1 MTVLARRDLVMP
13 SGNSARPRDSAN
25 VITCAVLLASY
36 NGEKFIA
43 EQLQSL
49 RMQDVPNVKVFIS
62 DDGSVDR
69 TYQVIEEQSD
79 AWNEDLLQVRQ
90 GPKKGYASN
99 FMSLVCASDIEA
111 DYFAFSDQDDIWETG
126 KLSRAIKQLQT
137 ISVEIP
143 ALYCSRSQLIESS
156 GQKIGL
162 SPLFKKNPSFQN
174 ALVQCIAGG
183 NTMVMNKAARN
194 LLWQAGNAAI
204 FAHDWW
210 AYILITGAGGTVFY
224 DAHPTIRYRQH
235 MGNVLG
241 RNNDWTGR
249 KQRMRVLFQ
258 GGFRQ
263 WNTLNCAELQQH
275 RHLLTPESQQ
285 ILDVFFTARNQ
296 WLLPRLWGMWR
307 SGVYRQTLMG
317 NFGLFIAT
325 LFKKI

>member
-1 MTVLARRDLVMP
+1 MNNKNKHSP
-13 SGNSARPRDSAN
+13 STA
-25 VITCAVLLASY
+25 ILLASY
-36 NGEKFIA
+36 NGDKFLA

-49 RMQDVPNVKVFIS
+49 RLQEAPNLTIFIS

-69 TYQVIEEQSD
+69 TLQVIEEHRD
-79 AWNEDLLQVRQ
+79 TWNENSVQVRQ
-90 GPKKGYASN
+90 GQKKGYACN
-99 FMSLVCASDIEA
+99 FMSLLCAPDIDA
-111 DYFAFSDQDDIWETG
+111 DYFAFADQDDIWESD
-126 KLSRAIKQLQT
+126 KLSRAITQLQKT
-137 ISVEIP
+137 SNETP
-143 ALYCSRSQLIESS
+143 ALYCSRSQLIDSADT
-156 GQKIGL
+156 KIGL
-162 SPLFKKNPSFQN
+162 SPLFKKKPSFQN

-224 DAHPTIRYRQH
+224 DSHPTIRYRQH
-235 MGNVLG
+235 LGNVLG

-263 WNTLNCAELQQH
+263 WNTLNCTELQQH

-285 ILDVFFTARNQ
+285 ILDAFFTARNQ

-317 NFGLFIAT
+317 NLGLFIAT